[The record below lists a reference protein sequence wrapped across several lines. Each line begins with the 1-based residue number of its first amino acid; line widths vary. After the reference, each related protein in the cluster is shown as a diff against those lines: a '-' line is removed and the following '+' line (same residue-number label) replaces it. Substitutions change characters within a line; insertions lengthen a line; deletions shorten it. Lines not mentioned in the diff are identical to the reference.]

1 MPTLLK
7 TQFMKAILE
16 YDLNDQDDKAAHYR
30 AIMSLE
36 MAIAIN
42 ETYNLLRAKVKYGEY
57 SEEVDEQLNL
67 LKIEFHQILHQNNL
81 IIDNL
86 LT

>member
-1 MPTLLK
+1 
-7 TQFMKAILE
+7 MKAILE

-30 AIMSLE
+30 AVMSLE

-42 ETYNLLRAKVKYGEY
+42 EVSNLLRAKVKYGEY
-57 SEEVDEQLNL
+57 SEELDEELNSL
-67 LKIEFHQILHQNNL
+67 HIQFHSILHGNNI

>member
-1 MPTLLK
+1 
-7 TQFMKAILE
+7 MKAILE
-16 YDLNDQDDKAAHYR
+16 YDLNDAEDKAAHYR

-42 ETYNLLRAKVKYGEY
+42 ETYNLLRSRVKYGEY

-67 LKIEFHQILHQNNL
+67 LKVEFHQILHQNNL

>member
-1 MPTLLK
+1 
-7 TQFMKAILE
+7 MKAILE
-16 YDLNDQDDKAAHYR
+16 YDLNDAEDKAAHYR

-42 ETYNLLRAKVKYGEY
+42 ETYNLLRAKVKYGEH
-57 SEEVDEQLNL
+57 SEQLNL
-67 LKIEFHQILHQNNL
+67 LKVEFHQILHQNNL

>member
-1 MPTLLK
+1 
-7 TQFMKAILE
+7 MKAILE
-16 YDLNDQDDKAAHYR
+16 YDLNDAEDKSAHYR

-42 ETYNLLRAKVKYGEY
+42 ETYNLLRSRVKYGEY
-57 SEEVDEQLNL
+57 SEELYEQLNI
-67 LKIEFHQILHQNNL
+67 LKVEFHQILHQNNL

-86 LT
+86 LQ

>member
-1 MPTLLK
+1 
-7 TQFMKAILE
+7 
-16 YDLNDQDDKAAHYR
+16 
-30 AIMSLE
+30 

-42 ETYNLLRAKVKYGEY
+42 ETYNLLRSKVKYGEN

-67 LKIEFHQILHQNNL
+67 LKVEFHQILHQNNL

-86 LT
+86 LQ